1 MPLPVAET
9 LGMFYLVP
17 SSSPSLALKVFL
29 AGGEMWLRSL
39 AADWEQADVFGVYFV
54 SGLELNSRYS

>member
-1 MPLPVAET
+1 
-9 LGMFYLVP
+9 MFYLVP